1 MFVNSG
7 HLKFFLQFCR
17 IVIAQNPRYQHVAVF
32 LSLLLQS
39 AYDEVTLNN
48 LEVSFVTHTKG
59 LHCMLDSSRICSSL
73 RVSTSE

>member
-7 HLKFFLQFCR
+7 KTNLQFCR

-48 LEVSFVTHTKG
+48 LEVSFVTHTKRYIVC
-59 LHCMLDSSRICSSL
+59 LIHQEFAAL
-73 RVSTSE
+73 